1 MWGLSSSVTR
11 ILRDVHSST
20 TGWRLSETEPR
31 SRERRTLTSGPASTQ
46 TLPGERGEVQRKVLW
61 ALVSY
66 LVWILHDA
74 IIVITPHYTGH
85 NTKIQTNFGIIIR
98 SSGPR
103 CPALKPKLEIQSP
116 CMARQTVESLI
127 TLMMSSD
134 ERVTWWSLQASSP
147 PSQYSTSA
155 HLVSSPLMMG
165 AGEQGGGQVEGRGR
179 KGRGGKHCLIMSDK
193 RPGAI
198 LAVT

>member
-1 MWGLSSSVTR
+1 MWGLSSWITW

-31 SRERRTLTSGPASTQ
+31 SRERRSTLTSGPASHQ
-46 TLPGERGEVQRKVLW
+46 TLPGERGLKESFMGPGY
-61 ALVSY
+61 SY

-74 IIVITPHYTGH
+74 IIVITSHYTGH

-116 CMARQTVESLI
+116 CMTRQNKDESLI
-127 TLMMSSD
+127 TFMMSSD
-134 ERVTWWSLQASSP
+134 ERVTWWSLQVGSALL
-147 PSQYSTSA
+147 STA
-155 HLVSSPLMMG
+155 PQLTSPLMMG

-198 LAVT
+198 LAIT